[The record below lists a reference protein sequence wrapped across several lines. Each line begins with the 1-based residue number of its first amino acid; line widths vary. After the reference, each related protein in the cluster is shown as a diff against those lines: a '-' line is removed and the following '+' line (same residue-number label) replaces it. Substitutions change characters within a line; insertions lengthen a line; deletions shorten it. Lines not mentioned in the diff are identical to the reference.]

1 MRETLILNIKLVNL
15 QRQASKLQAK
25 TSERKTFLGGQNK
38 CWINYSINQ
47 VGQKSLIFGSELVG
61 QVKSTMISFSS
72 LCYMTISENLSDQII
87 NKRLLSYQIRSC
99 IENMSNY
106 VKTQEILGAKDA
118 EQEDGD
124 FQSRI
129 PNNLQRILSH
139 VEDLMTIREWVR
151 YDQLPNMYLNPENTD
166 ISEK

>member
-1 MRETLILNIKLVNL
+1 
-15 QRQASKLQAK
+15 
-25 TSERKTFLGGQNK
+25 
-38 CWINYSINQ
+38 
-47 VGQKSLIFGSELVG
+47 
-61 QVKSTMISFSS
+61 
-72 LCYMTISENLSDQII
+72 MTISENLSDQII

-106 VKTQEILGAKDA
+106 VKTQEILGEKDV

-139 VEDLMTIREWVR
+139 VEDLKTIREWVR
-151 YDQLPNMYLNPENTD
+151 YDQLPHMYLNPENTD
-166 ISEK
+166 IPEK